1 MSEPSTTPRARVS
14 PATASRRRVLVL
26 LEKELRELFT
36 SAMLLASVVLVPL
49 LFGAVSLTI
58 AWATGAVD
66 NGTNGAQD
74 LEELRQIMGDRI
86 AHVGSL
92 REGLQIYLG
101 EMGLLVIL
109 LMPALVPP
117 ILAAQ
122 TLVRE
127 KQARSL
133 DTLLVTPVRTWEI
146 VLAKVVF
153 CVSLGVVP
161 QWIVAAAYY
170 GIVLSRCEAVAAAAL
185 TAPGWLVMVS
195 IGSPLVAILGVGL
208 GVAVSSR
215 AKDAQTAQQVAGMVV
230 LPIVGLLTMQS
241 LGIASLDGVGALLFV
256 GVVAI
261 ADTVVLALAVS
272 LFERESVVTRWK

>member
-1 MSEPSTTPRARVS
+1 MSDARDTAPRVS
-14 PATASRRRVLVL
+14 PAVASRRRVLVL
-26 LEKELRELFT
+26 LEKEIRELLT
-36 SAMLLASVVLVPL
+36 SRMLLASVILVPL
-49 LFGAVSLTI
+49 LFGTVSLTI
-58 AWATGAVD
+58 AWATGTVHG
-66 NGTNGAQD
+66 GTNDAQD
-74 LEELRQIMGDRI
+74 LNELRQIMGQRI
-86 AHVGSL
+86 AHVTEL
-92 REGLQIYLG
+92 RDGLQIYLG

-109 LMPALVPP
+109 LLPALLPP

-127 KQARSL
+127 KQTRSL
-133 DTLLVTPVRTWEI
+133 ETLLVTPVRTWEI
-146 VLAKVVF
+146 VLAKVLF
-153 CVSLGVVP
+153 CASLGVLP
-161 QWIVAAAYY
+161 EWIVAAAYY
-170 GIVLSRCEAVAAAAL
+170 TIALGRCSSVAIDAL
-185 TAPGWLVMVS
+185 TAPGWLVMVF
-195 IGSPLVAILGVGL
+195 IGSPLVAVLGVGL

-261 ADTVVLALAVS
+261 ADTIVLALAVS